1 MRRKFRDSHTRN
13 RFSPHMFCLLDELT
27 LMLQLLL
34 WRVREARESLGKVE
48 KAEGL
53 DPETIYLEYQSLDDF
68 GEYREYLN
76 FRHVQAIPDP
86 FFGTVCVVS
95 RPGMGQNGQELG
107 FRSGI

>member
-48 KAEGL
+48 KIEKAEGL
-53 DPETIYLEYQSLDDF
+53 DPETIHLEYLILDDF

-76 FRHVQAIPDP
+76 FRHVQAIPDS

-95 RPGMGQNGQELG
+95 TPGMV
-107 FRSGI
+107 